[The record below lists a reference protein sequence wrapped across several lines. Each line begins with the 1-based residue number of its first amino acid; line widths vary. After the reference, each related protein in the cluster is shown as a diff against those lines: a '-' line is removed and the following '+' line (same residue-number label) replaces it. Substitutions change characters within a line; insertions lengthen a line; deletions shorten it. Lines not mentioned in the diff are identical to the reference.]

1 MKTKSILT
9 YIMLFALV
17 FLASCDRETV
27 RVSDAV
33 STREVRISGFTGL
46 EVAQSFRA
54 FVTFSDTEEKIEIEA
69 NDNVHDKILVSLDG
83 DNLYVRIK
91 PNTNLR
97 GDVTLNLYIT
107 TSSLERFRASGASKI
122 RLENALSEREVFIR
136 LSGSSD
142 FLGEI
147 NADETRVYASGASK
161 ADIFGSTSFLEAELA
176 GSSTLQDL
184 DFQVADLDIELS
196 GASDAYLS
204 VSDRIDVEASGS
216 STLTYRGD
224 AVIRKQDLSG
234 ASEIIKRD

>member
-1 MKTKSILT
+1 MKTKLIPLYAIICT
-9 YIMLFALV
+9 L

-33 STREVRISGFTGL
+33 STREVRISGFSGL

-107 TSSLERFRASGASKI
+107 TSSLERFRATGASRI
-122 RLENALSEREVFIR
+122 QLENELSEREVFIR

-142 FLGEI
+142 FFGEL
-147 NADETRVYASGASK
+147 NVDVTKVYASGASK
-161 ADIFGSTSFLEAELA
+161 TDIFGSTSFLEAELA